1 MTDNGDVQLAQ
12 PLPITKQAFHF
23 PCYLPQQAEESD
35 GEPVVIRMECLP
47 LSSMQIIALHLLW
60 KITVNLCLHSYRTQ
74 FLHTHT
80 HTNIKTPHVHTQKHT
95 LHSSP
100 APVSSGTLQV
110 WKCRP
115 EWNLSWAGKPGGSCA
130 RTGSSGGG
138 SSLQQSNQRGKKWFG
153 INIFLSIYV
162 HLHTLFLQCRTICSF
177 SHCFEC
183 NWRSSLDQWKTV
195 SQLSGDFKQLEN
207 VKKHQSAW
215 QRCSTEFGHR
225 LQAAGFVDLFPK
237 SELSWKGRLR
247 FHLKICCTSKCS
259 SLDLYFEIKS
269 GLQETAPAW
278 LKQISSGSTEGDDG
292 EMMETH

>member
-60 KITVNLCLHSYRTQ
+60 KITVNSCLHSYRTQ

-80 HTNIKTPHVHTQKHT
+80 HTNIKTTHVHTQKHT

-138 SSLQQSNQRGKKWFG
+138 SSLQQSNQRGKNDLALIYFYL
-153 INIFLSIYV
+153 FMSIYT
-162 HLHTLFLQCRTICSF
+162 HFSF
-177 SHCFEC
+177 SVE
-183 NWRSSLDQWKTV
+183 
-195 SQLSGDFKQLEN
+195 LS
-207 VKKHQSAW
+207 A
-215 QRCSTEFGHR
+215 
-225 LQAAGFVDLFPK
+225 LFPIALNATGVLLWISGK
-237 SELSWKGRLR
+237 LSHSWVETLSSWKMSKSISQRDNDAPLSLVTDYRLR
-247 FHLKICCTSKCS
+247 GLLT
-259 SLDLYFEIKS
+259 YFLNLS
-269 GLQETAPAW
+269 
-278 LKQISSGSTEGDDG
+278 
-292 EMMETH
+292 